1 MKTWSTRPTE
11 LAYLFNPAYCGWVLR
26 EAIEGYSSVKP
37 DGMPLPMAYLVLPV
51 VLHRATRDLLPRGV
65 ATTLHGWLQV
75 HPELRINF
83 ADRTKELAQFTR
95 EAVLFLGVRGQLR
108 VGEGG
113 AVTVAGKL
121 GGGKAALLENSEE
134 IVESLSKAKFVGRWF
149 ASAGEPTTVFQ
160 MWGVCP

>member
-1 MKTWSTRPTE
+1 VKTWSTRPTE